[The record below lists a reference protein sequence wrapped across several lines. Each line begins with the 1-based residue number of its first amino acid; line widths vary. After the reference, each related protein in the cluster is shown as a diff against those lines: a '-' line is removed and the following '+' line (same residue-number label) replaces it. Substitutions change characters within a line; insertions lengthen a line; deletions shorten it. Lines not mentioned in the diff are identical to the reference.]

1 MRAPP
6 SFGTLR
12 PHLALLVAMHS
23 EPGPLQGLF
32 YFTFMVLHST
42 ATPDLPLRFVSEPLS
57 TIQKPGGL
65 VQLFCSA
72 EPNTAQIS
80 WVFNGQRWDGKLDN
94 VEVQSGSLTI
104 VSLSPTI
111 SGQYKCIANNS
122 AGAILSRPATVSI
135 AHLGD
140 FDSTVKHPLIV
151 EERNAALIKC
161 NIPESNPKALVRYRV
176 RGKWLEHSTDNYL
189 ILPSGNLHILNVSLE
204 DKGSYKCAVNN
215 PITHE
220 QKIDPTGY
228 RLIIS
233 GSSSEGSYIIYPTIS
248 QTLDIPKHGSQTLE
262 CVVSGS
268 AFHVHWVKEGH
279 NVAFGGRFRLKH
291 THLVIDRVEP
301 TDAGNYSCVLDNGL
315 GKHQTANYTVRILE
329 PAVISQELKDQS
341 LPLGKTARFVC
352 DVHGFPPPNLAWL
365 HNAVPI
371 RSSPRHL
378 MSGNRLGI
386 SSVTREDSGLYQ
398 CIADNA
404 IGYAQS
410 TARLIIQPDRGSKPV
425 IVSAPAS
432 ARVLD
437 GDFVTLT
444 CNATGVPPPVIRW
457 YNNNGL
463 ISSHPS
469 HVLKTKSQKSPQIG
483 AAASASEPVH
493 LTMSRAGSSSLYIHA
508 FTAEHSGKYTCEA
521 TNDHGFAVSEAF
533 LTIVPF
539 ETSTK
544 AEEATPMEIV
554 QSDEGDYDYDLE
566 LQNATPT
573 NWPDGKPATE
583 KSSDGATP
591 PDAPIILSPPRTL
604 KPDVYHLV
612 WKSGKDGGFPINAY
626 FVKYRKLD
634 DGGSV
639 VGRWY
644 TVRVPGSENELRISE
659 LEPSSLYEVLMVAR
673 NAVGEGQP
681 AMLTFRTSKEKI
693 VQAPSSK
700 PPVVQEGVNSNF
712 GVVLP
717 DSSRHSG
724 VPEAPDRPTISTA
737 SETSVYVTWI
747 PRANGGSPITSF
759 KVEYKRTGR
768 NWQIAADN
776 ISPSKLSVEVSSLEP
791 GAVYRF
797 RVIAMNYYGESVR
810 SAPSRTYQV
819 VEKRFTNR
827 LLIVPH
833 IDHTEAVS
841 DTEIMLKWTYIHLNN
856 NTPIQ
861 GLYIYYRPTD
871 SDNDGDYKRDEVEGT
886 KQRHLISHLQPET
899 SYDIKMKCYNEGGE
913 SDYSNVMICET
924 KAKRVQGSSEY
935 PVEDQSTPPTS
946 GGGRPV
952 DASNAIARSSDMLY
966 LIVGCV
972 LGVMVLILIVF
983 IAMCLWKNRQQN
995 MMQKYDPPGYVYQ
1008 DADMNGQMVEY
1019 TTLPGTSRINGSIHG
1034 NYISNG
1040 NFSNG
1045 CPHLHHKTPNGVN
1058 GTLNGRINGGPGHY
1072 PGHSSSMAGTHVEYE
1087 QPQHL
1092 LNGGGMYSSV
1102 PQTDPS
1108 VCINCR
1114 NCRNNNRCFTKSN
1127 GTFAGSVLPVMPIVA
1142 SFQQDNLEMKQ
1153 LNHVM
1158 VPMCLASS
1166 VSECSG
1172 EEDLDHNLDRGPV
1185 QNFCCHENQN
1195 HMHADSV
1202 EGEDRPQSGSENH
1215 IFTWAP
1221 LIMQSVNQNCT
1232 EKAAWTSST
1241 ALDSSP
1247 GDIRQLQAQ
1256 ES

>member
-1 MRAPP
+1 
-6 SFGTLR
+6 
-12 PHLALLVAMHS
+12 MHS
-23 EPGPLQGLF
+23 EPGPLQGLL
-32 YFTFMVLHST
+32 YFTFMVVYSS
-42 ATPDLPLRFVSEPLS
+42 ATSDLPLRFVSEPLS

-65 VQLFCSA
+65 VQLFCTS

-80 WVFNGQRWDGKLDN
+80 WVFNGQRLDGKLDN
-94 VEVQSGSLTI
+94 VEVQSGSLT
-104 VSLSPTI
+104 VLSLSPSN

-176 RGKWLEHSTDNYL
+176 RGKWLEHSTDNYV
-189 ILPSGNLHILNVSLE
+189 ILPSGNLHILNVSVE

-220 QKIDPTGY
+220 QKIDPSGY

-233 GSSSEGSYIIYPTIS
+233 GSSSEGSYILYPTLS
-248 QTLDIPKHGSQTLE
+248 QTLDIPKHGSLILE

-268 AFHVHWVKEGH
+268 AFHVHWVKEGQ

-315 GKHQTANYTVRILE
+315 GKRQTANYTVRILE
-329 PAVISQELKDQS
+329 PALISQELKDQR
-341 LPLGKTARFVC
+341 LPLGKTARFMC
-352 DVHGFPPPNLAWL
+352 DVHGVPPPNLAWL

-371 RSSPRHL
+371 RPSPRRL
-378 MSGNRLGI
+378 MSGNRLAI

-410 TARLIIQPDRGSKPV
+410 TARLTIQPDRGSKPV

-457 YNNNGL
+457 YNNHGL

-469 HVLKTKSQKSPQIG
+469 HVLKTKSQKAPQVG
-483 AAASASEPVH
+483 ADALATEPVH

-521 TNDHGFAVSEAF
+521 TNDHGFAASEAF

-554 QSDEGDYDYDLE
+554 QSDEGDYDYDLDF
-566 LQNATPT
+566 QNATPT
-573 NWPDGKPATE
+573 TWPDGKPATD
-583 KSSDGATP
+583 KSSDGATL

-604 KPDVYHLV
+604 KPDVYHLL

-747 PRANGGSPITSF
+747 PRANGGSPITAF
-759 KVEYKRTGR
+759 KVEYKRTSK

-776 ISPSKLSVEVSSLEP
+776 IPPSKLSVEVSNLEP

-797 RVIAMNYYGESVR
+797 RVIAMNYNGESVR

-841 DTEIMLKWTYIHLNN
+841 DTEIMLKWTYIHSNN

-886 KQRHLISHLQPET
+886 KQRHLLSHLQPET

-913 SDYSNVMICET
+913 SDYSNVMMCET
-924 KAKRVQGSSEY
+924 KAKRVHGSSEY

-952 DASNAIARSSDMLY
+952 DTSNAIARSSDMLY

-1045 CPHLHHKTPNGVN
+1045 CPHLHHKIPNGVN

-1072 PGHSSSMAGTHVEYE
+1072 PGHPSPLAGTHVEYE

-1092 LNGGGMYSSV
+1092 LNGGGMYSPV

-1195 HMHADSV
+1195 HIHADSV

-1232 EKAAWTSST
+1232 EKTAWTSST

-1247 GDIRQLQAQ
+1247 GDTRHLQAQ